1 MNRNKIDSISPWAP
15 VLCFWHNRNLI
26 IELTK
31 RDVIGRY
38 RGSIFGLAW
47 SFFNPLVM
55 LSVYT
60 FVFSIV
66 FQAKW
71 QITTGTS
78 NVDFALMIFAGMI
91 VHTLFAECINKSPT
105 IIISN
110 VNFVKKVIFPIDIL
124 AWVAMGSAI
133 FHFAISLL
141 ILVCAHLLFDGLFS
155 WNALFLPV
163 VIIPLI
169 LMTMGISWLLSSLG
183 VYLRDIGQL
192 TSVITTILMFLS
204 PIFFPASAI
213 PEKYNYFIAL
223 NPLTTFIEETR
234 NILLFSNMP
243 NWEAVAKSYA
253 ISAVVM
259 YLGYVWFQKTRRGFA
274 DVL

>member
-1 MNRNKIDSISPWAP
+1 MNRNEIDSIALWAP
-15 VLCFWHNRNLI
+15 FLCFWRNRNLI
-26 IELTK
+26 LELAK
-31 RDVIGRY
+31 RDVVGRY

-71 QITTGTS
+71 QINTGGS

-91 VHTLFAECINKSPT
+91 IHSLFAECINKSPT
-105 IIISN
+105 IIIGN

-124 AWVAMGSAI
+124 AWVSMGSAI

-141 ILVCAHLLFDGLFS
+141 ILVFAHLIFDGLFS
-155 WNALFLPV
+155 WKAFLLPI
-163 VIIPLI
+163 VIMPLI
-169 LMTMGISWLLSSLG
+169 LMTMGISWFLSSLG

-213 PEKYNYFIAL
+213 PEKYSYLIAL

-243 NWEAVAKSYA
+243 NWEAIAKSYV

>member
-1 MNRNKIDSISPWAP
+1 MNMGKKDSIAIWAP
-15 VLCFWHNRNLI
+15 FLCFWHNKNLI
-26 IELTK
+26 LELTK

-71 QITTGTS
+71 KLDVGA
-78 NVDFALMIFAGMI
+78 NKVDFALMIFAGMI
-91 VHTLFAECINKSPT
+91 IHSLFAECINKAPS
-105 IIISN
+105 IIIGN
-110 VNFVKKVIFPIDIL
+110 ANFVKKVIFPLDIL
-124 AWVAMGSAI
+124 AWVSMGSAI
-133 FHFAISLL
+133 FHFTVSLL
-141 ILVCAHLLFDGLFS
+141 ILVIAHLIFDGQFS
-155 WNALFLPV
+155 WNIIFLPV
-163 VIIPLI
+163 VLLPLI
-169 LMTMGISWLLSSLG
+169 FMTMGISWLLSSLG
-183 VYLRDIGQL
+183 VYVRDIGQL

-213 PEKYNYFIAL
+213 PEKYSYLIAL
-223 NPLTTFIEETR
+223 NPLTIFIEETR
-234 NILLFSNMP
+234 NILLFSLMP
-243 NWEAVAKSYA
+243 DWNSIIKSYV
-253 ISAVVM
+253 ISAIVL
-259 YLGYVWFQKTRRGFA
+259 YLGYAWFQKTRGGFA